1 MRALGPG
8 MMPPRR
14 IGWRAVDPP
23 RRPVLF
29 VNPRSGR
36 GAGPGI
42 AAQARERKISVVEF
56 GPGRNLATAIDE
68 ALAGG
73 ADALA
78 VAGGDGSLATVAA
91 AALAHELPFVCVPAG
106 TRNHFAR
113 DLGLDP
119 ADPTAAL
126 DALSDGIEGR
136 IDVGEVNGRLFL
148 NNVSLG
154 IYAEAVR
161 QPAYRDAKVRTLVET
176 ARAVLGPGGEV
187 SGLSLVDDRG
197 FNHGDPAIVLV
208 SNNPYALSGPF
219 STGARPTLSGGRLGI
234 VVIDAPVAGRPPSGR
249 AWSSA
254 VLRVDAVGT
263 VGAGVDGEAT
273 ELSPPLEFAVRP
285 AILRV
290 RVPRDAGGSGR
301 MPRGPRAPGRHP
313 RRIRR

>member
-1 MRALGPG
+1 MTPS
-8 MMPPRR
+8 RR
-14 IGWRAVDPP
+14 IDWKRVDPP

-36 GAGPGI
+36 GAGPRI
-42 AAQARERKISVVEF
+42 AAQAGELRISVVEF
-56 GPGRNLATAIDE
+56 GPGRNLAIQVDE

-91 AALAHELPFVCVPAG
+91 AAVAHDLPFVCVPAG

-126 DALSDGIEGR
+126 DALSDGVECR
-136 IDVGEVNGRLFL
+136 IDVGEVNARVFL

-161 QPAYRDAKVRTLVET
+161 RSGYRDAKVRTLAET
-176 ARAVLGPGGEV
+176 VRAVVRGGDGASEPAAD
-187 SGLSLVDDRG
+187 LVDDLG
-197 FNHGDPAIVLV
+197 AKHPAPAVVLV
-208 SNNPYALSGPF
+208 SNNPYALGGPF
-219 STGARPTLSGGRLGI
+219 SRGARPTLSGGRLGI
-234 VVIDAPVAGRPPSGR
+234 IVIDRPAAAHRPSGR

-254 VLRVDAVGT
+254 SLRIDALDT
-263 VGAGVDGEAT
+263 VHAGLDGEAV
-273 ELSPPLEFAVRP
+273 ELAPPLEFAIRP
-285 AILRV
+285 AALRV
-290 RVPRDAGGSGR
+290 RVPRAVRSAAGNAR
-301 MPRGPRAPGRHP
+301 ARRRPAAPGRH
-313 RRIRR
+313 R